1 MKRDTKL
8 AQVLTHSVKVIP
20 LNTWLPNT
28 WKLQKHLISV
38 SFLGRFFFVCLA
50 GWLFGVFF
58 FFWLFRAAPMAYGD
72 SWAGG
77 QIGATALGLRHSH
90 SNAGSEVPL

>member
-50 GWLFGVFF
+50 GWLFGFF
-58 FFWLFRAAPMAYGD
+58 FFLAF
-72 SWAGG
+72 
-77 QIGATALGLRHSH
+77 
-90 SNAGSEVPL
+90 